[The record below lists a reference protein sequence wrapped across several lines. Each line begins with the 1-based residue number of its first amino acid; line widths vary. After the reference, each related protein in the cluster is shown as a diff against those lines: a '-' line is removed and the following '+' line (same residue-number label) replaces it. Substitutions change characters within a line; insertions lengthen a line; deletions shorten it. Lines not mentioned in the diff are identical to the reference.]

1 MTTFVRNLLYR
12 QVKDHILG
20 ELAAGHWKA
29 GEMLPSEKL
38 FAEQL
43 GVSQGTVR
51 KAIQELVEENVLYR
65 EQGRGTFVQSY
76 LASGYCNSFHRFT
89 NEATGTIVP
98 FTMRLVRFERVP
110 AMKADRPAR
119 VLGLPSDGELFHA
132 LRVYSWEGKDVGISE
147 LWLYTKRFAK
157 LTAEKLARHEGSL
170 YQFYERDLGVTIVS
184 VDDRW
189 RAKVFTPALA
199 SLGQFMTGARPTSSS
214 PASERPSAGCPWN
227 TGSLTARR
235 KTSTCRCRRLG

>member
-76 LASGYCNSFHRFT
+76 LASGYCNSFHRFHFKIFHFIHSSFLALKRALKISISST
-89 NEATGTIVP
+89 VVILRFFSEPLEKYVFFPRASINEHEAAV
-98 FTMRLVRFERVP
+98 FVM
-110 AMKADRPAR
+110 
-119 VLGLPSDGELFHA
+119 PSSFA
-132 LRVYSWEGKDVGISE
+132 LMWASHK
-147 LWLYTKRFAK
+147 
-157 LTAEKLARHEGSL
+157 SL
-170 YQFYERDLGVTIVS
+170 NL
-184 VDDRW
+184 
-189 RAKVFTPALA
+189 
-199 SLGQFMTGARPTSSS
+199 
-214 PASERPSAGCPWN
+214 
-227 TGSLTARR
+227 
-235 KTSTCRCRRLG
+235 

>member
-98 FTMRLVRFERVP
+98 FTMRLERVP

-147 LWLYTKRFAK
+147 LWLDTKRFAK

-199 SLGQFMTGARPTSSS
+199 SLGQFMTGAPYI
-214 PASERPSAGCPWN
+214 E
-227 TGSLTARR
+227 LTRIG
-235 KTSTCRCRRLG
+235 KTFGGVPVEYRLSYCTTEDFYVQM

>member
-51 KAIQELVEENVLYR
+51 KAIQELVEENV
-65 EQGRGTFVQSY
+65 QSY

-110 AMKADRPAR
+110 AMRADRPAR

-132 LRVYSWEGKDVGISE
+132 LRVFSWEGKDIGISE
-147 LWLYTKRFAK
+147 LWLDTKRFAK
-157 LTAEKLARHEGSL
+157 LTAENLAHHQGSL

-199 SLGQFMTGARPTSSS
+199 SLGQFMTGAPYI
-214 PASERPSAGCPWN
+214 E
-227 TGSLTARR
+227 LTRVG
-235 KTSTCRCRRLG
+235 KTFGGVPVEYRLSYCTTEDFYVRM

>member
-76 LASGYCNSFHRFT
+76 VQSYLASGYCNSFHRFT

-110 AMKADRPAR
+110 AMRADRPAR

-132 LRVYSWEGKDVGISE
+132 LRVFSWEGKDIGISE
-147 LWLYTKRFAK
+147 LWLDTKRFAK
-157 LTAEKLARHEGSL
+157 LTAENLAHHQGSL

-199 SLGQFMTGARPTSSS
+199 SLGQFMTGAPYI
-214 PASERPSAGCPWN
+214 E
-227 TGSLTARR
+227 LTRVG
-235 KTSTCRCRRLG
+235 KTFGGVPVEYRLSYCTTEDFYVQM

>member
-147 LWLYTKRFAK
+147 LWLDTKRFAK

-189 RAKVFTPALA
+189 RTKVFTPALA
-199 SLGQFMTGARPTSSS
+199 SLGQFMTGAPYI
-214 PASERPSAGCPWN
+214 E
-227 TGSLTARR
+227 LTRIG
-235 KTSTCRCRRLG
+235 KTFGGVPVEYRLSYCTTEDFYVQM

>member
-119 VLGLPSDGELFHA
+119 VL
-132 LRVYSWEGKDVGISE
+132 WEGKDVGISE
-147 LWLYTKRFAK
+147 LWLDTKRFAK

-199 SLGQFMTGARPTSSS
+199 SLGQFMTGAPYI
-214 PASERPSAGCPWN
+214 E
-227 TGSLTARR
+227 LTRIG
-235 KTSTCRCRRLG
+235 KTFGGVPVEYRLSYCTTEDFYVQM